1 MIQVIFKQLLIGETV
16 VYDRNKIHFGYFVE
30 NFLTKENGWEKF
42 KEFCLAYSG
51 AEKEIQNY
59 NFAKWM
65 VNETKTFLAILD
77 KNKDLAFNPDNWWL
91 YSRSYNK
98 LIL

>member
-1 MIQVIFKQLLIGETV
+1 MAEKNLKNFAWLIQ
-16 VYDRNKIHFGYFVE
+16 
-30 NFLTKENGWEKF
+30 
-42 KEFCLAYSG
+42 G

-77 KNKDLAFNPDNWWL
+77 KNKD
-91 YSRSYNK
+91 YS
-98 LIL
+98 I